1 MILPQVKEIK
11 KVDANV
17 IKEADKN
24 TMKSHMEKIQGKTGF
39 NKHNSIASL
48 LGFIKQK

>member
-1 MILPQVKEIK
+1 MILPQIKEIK

-24 TMKSHMEKIQGKTGF
+24 TMKSHMEKYRVKLVSVNTTQL
-39 NKHNSIASL
+39 HPYL
-48 LGFIKQK
+48 DL